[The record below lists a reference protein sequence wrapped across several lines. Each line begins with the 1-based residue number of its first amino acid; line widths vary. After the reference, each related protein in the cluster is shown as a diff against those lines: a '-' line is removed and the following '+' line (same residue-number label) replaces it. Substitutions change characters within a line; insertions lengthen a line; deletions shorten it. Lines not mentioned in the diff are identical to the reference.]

1 MKIKINQNKS
11 KFIKIGIYFTFLY
24 TLNGRPETNYIP
36 PDPFLIIGDNNN
48 TTTAE
53 EISKKISQL
62 QDQNKE
68 MRAKI
73 LSLQDLLVSHFKDR
87 IELKLEIISEH
98 EKELPQ
104 FGIIELS
111 AIMNNISI
119 INYSKP
125 VFFEKKMHLPIFSGP
140 LPMGTYEVKIHAVVG
155 QQSNNWPYALPQG
168 KWIVDKKI
176 VIDGNMGS
184 PIHDIKLYLKPN
196 KETSIP
202 EFVTELNEKK
212 ENNE

>member
-1 MKIKINQNKS
+1 MKNFINQNKL
-11 KFIKIGIYFTFLY
+11 KIIKCSIYFTFLLDIKGY
-24 TLNGRPETNYIP
+24 SETNYLP
-36 PDPFLIIGDNNN
+36 PDPFLIVGDNND
-48 TTTAE
+48 TTTSE

-73 LSLQDLLVSHFKDR
+73 LSLQDLLVSRFKDR
-87 IELKLEIISEH
+87 IELKVEVVSNQ

-104 FGIIELS
+104 FGFIELS

-140 LPMGTYEVKIHAVVG
+140 LPIGTYEVKIHAIVG
-155 QQSNNWPYALPQG
+155 QQTNNWPYTLPQG
-168 KWIVDKKI
+168 KWSVDKKI
-176 VIDGNMGS
+176 VIDGSMGS
-184 PIHDIKLYLKPN
+184 PIHNIKLYLKQN

-202 EFVTELNEKK
+202 EFESEINEIK
-212 ENNE
+212 ENN

>member
-1 MKIKINQNKS
+1 MKNIVNQNKL
-11 KFIKIGIYFTFLY
+11 KLIKYVLFFNILKS
-24 TLNGRPETNYIP
+24 LNGYSETNYLP
-36 PDPFLIIGDNNN
+36 PDPFLIVGDNNDIS
-48 TTTAE
+48 TSE

-73 LSLQDLLVSHFKDR
+73 LSLQDLLVSRFKDR
-87 IELKLEIISEH
+87 IELKVDVVSDQ

-104 FGIIELS
+104 FGFIELS

-140 LPMGTYEVKIHAVVG
+140 LPIGTYEVKIHAIVG
-155 QQSNNWPYALPQG
+155 QQTNNWPYTLPQG
-168 KWIVDKKI
+168 KWSVDKKV
-176 VIDGNMGS
+176 VIDGTMGS
-184 PIHDIKLYLKPN
+184 PIHNIILYLKQN
-196 KETSIP
+196 KETGIP
-202 EFVTELNEKK
+202 EFDSEIDNIR
-212 ENNE
+212 ENK